1 MKNMFKQEM
10 KNGKFIYQNPIMDN
24 YCHGLKEIKI
34 SNNKDLPF
42 HLGLAHGHQQVCFDV
57 D

>member
-1 MKNMFKQEM
+1 MKNIFKREM
-10 KNGKFIYQNPIMDN
+10 KNGKFFRQNPIMDN

-34 SNNKDLPF
+34 PHNNDLHFPF
-42 HLGLAHGHQQVCFDV
+42 GLAHGHQHVCFDV